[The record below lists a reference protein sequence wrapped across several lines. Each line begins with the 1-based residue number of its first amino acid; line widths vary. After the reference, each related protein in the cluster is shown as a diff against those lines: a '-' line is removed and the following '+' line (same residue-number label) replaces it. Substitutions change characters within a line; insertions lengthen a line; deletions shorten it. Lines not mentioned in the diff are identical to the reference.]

1 MAWLQGLPG
10 QGRQGCQ
17 GRQGR
22 QQDTGWQELS
32 LSGRFFMATVPGR
45 WGEVGGTSDC
55 RDMLGSGS
63 LSAHSMTFP
72 FCSLT

>member
-10 QGRQGCQ
+10 QGCQ

-22 QQDTGWQELS
+22 QGRQLDTGWQELS
-32 LSGRFFMATVPGR
+32 LSGRFYMATVPGR
-45 WGEVGGTSDC
+45 WGEVGGTSVC
-55 RDMLGSGS
+55 RDMLGCAS
-63 LSAHSMTFP
+63 LSVHSMPFP